1 MNRKCAIGSTLF
13 VLLFF
18 VCLGNSMAIDI
29 PKRIS
34 DVKRITAEEV
44 KQLQQQEKIVVIDT
58 RAPGQ
63 WVRAKDKAPGA
74 IRVQSHEDLAR
85 LKLEVPQDQAI
96 VTYCT

>member
-1 MNRKCAIGSTLF
+1 MKRKCAIGSIIF

-18 VCLGNSMAIDI
+18 VCLGNSIAIDI

-34 DVKRITAEEV
+34 DVKRITAAEV
-44 KQLQQQEKIVVIDT
+44 KQLQQQEQIVVIDT
-58 RAPGQ
+58 RAAGQ

-74 IRVQSHEDLAR
+74 IRLQSYEDLTQF
-85 LKLEVPQDQAI
+85 KLDVPSDRAI